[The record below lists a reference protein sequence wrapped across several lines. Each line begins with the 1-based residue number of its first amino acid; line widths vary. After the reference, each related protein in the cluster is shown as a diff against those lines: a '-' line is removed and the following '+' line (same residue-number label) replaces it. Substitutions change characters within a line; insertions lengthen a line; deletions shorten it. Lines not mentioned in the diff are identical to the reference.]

1 MTTVEY
7 YDLIYITDDRQQI
20 QGSTCMF
27 CIFVIQ
33 SFISNRFLSWYYY
46 DNIEEDVEDTV
57 EWEYLLPL
65 NL

>member
-1 MTTVEY
+1 MTTVEQ

-33 SFISNRFLSWYYY
+33 SFISNGFLSWYYY

-57 EWEYLLPL
+57 EWEYLLPHDI
-65 NL
+65 